1 MGGPLPNALFFTIE
15 TLAEKI
21 REKARSQCSIFD
33 GGKVKNKQINV
44 FVSVSFFKTFVLY
57 RKVISLAFS
66 LGAQGHRHRVLS

>member
-33 GGKVKNKQINV
+33 GGKVKKKINQCFCFRFLFQNVRTLSQSNK
-44 FVSVSFFKTFVLY
+44 
-57 RKVISLAFS
+57 FS
-66 LGAQGHRHRVLS
+66 L